1 MLTPAEWTVLGY
13 ILAVG
18 LTLGAV
24 LAIAVFF
31 GAWAMASLT
40 DLNDTEPD
48 QGLDDLSQE
57 RVSGTFVQRELD
69 AFRNGP
75 SEAPAQPTVALHPSL
90 RESGYYGSF
99 EHQQRDA
106 KVTRAMGGSD
116 AA

>member
-48 QGLDDLSQE
+48 QGLDDL
-57 RVSGTFVQRELD
+57 QRELD

-75 SEAPAQPTVALHPSL
+75 SEVPAPPTVALHPSL

-99 EHQQRDA
+99 EHQQRDTR
-106 KVTRAMGGSD
+106 VRRAMGGD
-116 AA
+116 HAA